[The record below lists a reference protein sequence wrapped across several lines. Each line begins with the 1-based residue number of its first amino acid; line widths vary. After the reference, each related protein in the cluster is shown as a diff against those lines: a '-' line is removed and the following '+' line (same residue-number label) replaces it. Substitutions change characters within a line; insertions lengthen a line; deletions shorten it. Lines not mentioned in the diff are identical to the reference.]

1 MREGE
6 RGMVKYAPFQ
16 SLTAQASALAKM
28 RRQKQYVEK
37 PLLSRDK
44 AEEINQAL
52 TNYDGGTIALVYWKA
67 GEFHRLSGSIR
78 KIDTTFHQ
86 IYIEDMR
93 ISLFDVIDVEE

>member
-6 RGMVKYAPFQ
+6 RGMVKYAPYQ
-16 SLTAQASALAKM
+16 SLTAQATALAKM

-37 PLLSRDK
+37 PLLSHDK

-52 TNYDGGTIALVYWKA
+52 VNYSGGDIVLVYWRA
-67 GEFHRLSGSIR
+67 GEIRRIEGVIR

-93 ISLFDVIDVEE
+93 VSLFDIVDVEE